1 MSDNFRNLG
10 SIIHKDGEI
19 KDDVNHRIKIEW
31 IKWRNALE
39 VLCDRKSENCI
50 RLLYKQLYY
59 MAAKVALLRISLFM
73 K

>member
-1 MSDNFRNLG
+1 M
-10 SIIHKDGEI
+10 
-19 KDDVNHRIKIEW
+19 
-31 IKWRNALE
+31 WRNALE

-59 MAAKVALLRISLFM
+59 MAPKVGLLRNSIFM